1 MSDDELIIVA
11 NRLPVEAVTD
21 SDGNVSWNVSPGGLV
36 AAVEPSLKGRQG
48 VWIGWNGH
56 YQDPSEPSMPPI
68 PETAEGRDYRIVEV
82 PLDRADVEQYYDGF
96 SNSALWP
103 LYHDAIA
110 TPTYHRHQF
119 DAYRRVNMLFA
130 QAAARAAAPG
140 ATVWIHDYQLQ
151 LVPAMLR
158 SLRPDLRIG
167 FFLHIPF
174 PAPDLFLQLPWR
186 RPIVLGILGADLV
199 GFQTTGGA
207 RNFLAVTERLLGWP
221 ANGDVVEV
229 PGAHGGRREA
239 HVGAF
244 AVSVDV
250 ERLDEIARRPE
261 TAERA
266 AQLRRDLGNPK
277 TMLLG
282 VDRLDYTKG
291 IDVRLRAYTE
301 LLQEKRLDPNETVL
315 VQVATPS
322 RENVDEYQRIRDDV
336 ELIVGHANGSLGSI
350 GAPAIHYVRNNLPIE
365 ELVALYQAADIMLVT
380 PLRDG
385 MNLVCKEYVAA
396 RIDGDGT
403 LVLSEFTGA
412 ARELPQSWLVNPYDA
427 DGVKEA
433 VVAAATASPDERQR
447 RMRAM
452 RQHLVEHDVQR
463 WAREFLE
470 RLNAP
475 DNQTRPENSVS
486 ERRADLTH
494 RGRSSNDR

>member
-1 MSDDELIIVA
+1 M
-11 NRLPVEAVTD
+11 
-21 SDGNVSWNVSPGGLV
+21 
-36 AAVEPSLKGRQG
+36 
-48 VWIGWNGH
+48 
-56 YQDPSEPSMPPI
+56 
-68 PETAEGRDYRIVEV
+68 
-82 PLDRADVEQYYDGF
+82 
-96 SNSALWP
+96 
-103 LYHDAIA
+103 
-110 TPTYHRHQF
+110 
-119 DAYRRVNMLFA
+119 
-130 QAAARAAAPG
+130 
-140 ATVWIHDYQLQ
+140 
-151 LVPAMLR
+151 
-158 SLRPDLRIG
+158 
-167 FFLHIPF
+167 
-174 PAPDLFLQLPWR
+174 
-186 RPIVLGILGADLV
+186 
-199 GFQTTGGA
+199 
-207 RNFLAVTERLLGWP
+207 
-221 ANGDVVEV
+221 
-229 PGAHGGRREA
+229 
-239 HVGAF
+239 
-244 AVSVDV
+244 
-250 ERLDEIARRPE
+250 
-261 TAERA
+261 
-266 AQLRRDLGNPK
+266 
-277 TMLLG
+277 
-282 VDRLDYTKG
+282 
-291 IDVRLRAYTE
+291 
-301 LLQEKRLDPNETVL
+301 
-315 VQVATPS
+315 
-322 RENVDEYQRIRDDV
+322 

-494 RGRSSNDR
+494 RGRSNNDR

>member
-1 MSDDELIIVA
+1 
-11 NRLPVEAVTD
+11 
-21 SDGNVSWNVSPGGLV
+21 
-36 AAVEPSLKGRQG
+36 
-48 VWIGWNGH
+48 
-56 YQDPSEPSMPPI
+56 
-68 PETAEGRDYRIVEV
+68 
-82 PLDRADVEQYYDGF
+82 
-96 SNSALWP
+96 
-103 LYHDAIA
+103 
-110 TPTYHRHQF
+110 
-119 DAYRRVNMLFA
+119 MLFA

-140 ATVWIHDYQLQ
+140 ATVWVHDYQLQ

-158 SLRPDLRIG
+158 SLRPRSAYRVLSS
-167 FFLHIPF
+167 IPF

-199 GFQTTGGA
+199 GFQTTVVRA
-207 RNFLAVTERLLGWP
+207 TSSRSLNAFGWP

-301 LLQEKRLDPNETVL
+301 LPSRRSDLDPSETVL

-350 GAPAIHYVRNNLPIE
+350 GAPAIHYVRNSLPIE

-385 MNLVCKEYVAA
+385 MNLVCKEYVAS

-427 DGVKEA
+427 DGVKEV

-470 RLNAP
+470 RLTAP
-475 DNQTRPENSVS
+475 TTSHDQRT
-486 ERRADLTH
+486 A
-494 RGRSSNDR
+494 

>member
-1 MSDDELIIVA
+1 VSEDELIIVA

-21 SDGNVSWNVSPGGLV
+21 PKGGVSWKVSPGGLV

-48 VWIGWNGH
+48 VWIGWNGR
-56 YQDPSEPSMPPI
+56 YEGPDESKLPPI
-68 PETAEGRDYRIVEV
+68 PETDESRDYRITEV
-82 PLDRADVEQYYDGF
+82 SLKREDVERYYDGF

-110 TPTYHRHQF
+110 TPIYHRHQF

-140 ATVWIHDYQLQ
+140 ATVWVHDYQLQ

-186 RPIVLGILGADLV
+186 RALVLGVLGADLV
-199 GFQTTGGA
+199 GFQTVGGA

-221 ANGDVVEV
+221 AKGNVVEV
-229 PGAHGGRREA
+229 PGAHGGRRESR
-239 HVGAF
+239 VGAF
-244 AVSVDV
+244 AISVDV
-250 ERLDEIARRPE
+250 ERLDRLARTAE
-261 TAERA
+261 TANRA
-266 AQLRRDLGNPK
+266 KQLRKDLGNPR
-277 TMLLG
+277 TILLG

-301 LLQEKRLDPNETVL
+301 LLEEKRLDPADTVL

-336 ELIVGHANGSLGSI
+336 ELIVGHANGSLGRI
-350 GAPAIHYVRNNLPIE
+350 GAPAIHYVRDSLPME
-365 ELVALYQAADIMLVT
+365 ELMALYQAADIMLVT

-385 MNLVCKEYVAA
+385 MNLVAKEYVAS
-396 RIDGDGT
+396 RIHDDGA

-412 ARELPQSWLVNPYDA
+412 AREMPQSWLVNPYDM

-433 VVAAATASPDERQR
+433 IVAAAQAGHDEKRR

-452 RQHLVEHDVQR
+452 RTHLLNHDVQR
-463 WAREFLE
+463 WAREFIDQLT
-470 RLNAP
+470 A
-475 DNQTRPENSVS
+475 
-486 ERRADLTH
+486 ADV
-494 RGRSSNDR
+494 

>member
-1 MSDDELIIVA
+1 MSGDDLVLVA
-11 NRLPVEAVTD
+11 NRLPIEAVEKP
-21 SDGNVSWNVSPGGLV
+21 DGSTTWKTSPGGLV
-36 AAVEPSLKGRQG
+36 AAVEPSLKGRDG
-48 VWIGWNGH
+48 TWIGWNGH
-56 YQDPSEPSMPPI
+56 YAELGKDKLPPI
-68 PETAEGRDYRIVEV
+68 PEYDDNRDYRVLEV
-82 PLDRADVEQYYDGF
+82 PLNRRDVELYYDGF

-103 LYHDAIA
+103 LYHDAIV
-110 TPTYHRHQF
+110 TPSYHRHQF

-130 QAAARAAAPG
+130 QTAARAAQPG
-140 ATVWIHDYQLQ
+140 ATVWVHDYQLQ

-158 SLRPDLRIG
+158 SLRPDLKIG

-186 RPIVLGILGADLV
+186 RSIVLGVLGADLV

-221 ANGDVVEV
+221 AKGDVVEV

-239 HVGAF
+239 KVSAF
-244 AVSVDV
+244 AISVDV
-250 ERLDEIARRPE
+250 GRIDENARDE
-261 TAERA
+261 ATAARVKQIRE
-266 AQLRRDLGNPK
+266 DLGNPK

-291 IDVRLRAYTE
+291 IDVRLNAYTE
-301 LLQEKRLDPNETVL
+301 LLRENRLNPDETVL

-336 ELIVGHANGSLGSI
+336 ELIVGHTNGELGQI
-350 GAPAIHYVRNNLPIE
+350 GAPAIHYVRNSLPLA

-385 MNLVCKEYVAA
+385 MNLVCKEYVTA
-396 RIDGDGT
+396 RVDGDGT

-412 ARELPQSWLVNPYDA
+412 ARELPQAWLVNPYDA

-433 VVAAATASPDERQR
+433 VVAAASATPEERQR

-452 RQHLVEHDVQR
+452 RRHVQEHDVQR
-463 WAREFLE
+463 WAQDFLGT
-470 RLNAP
+470 LAHTDHVHAAQFP
-475 DNQTRPENSVS
+475 DGTGEAEPS
-486 ERRADLTH
+486 E
-494 RGRSSNDR
+494 

>member
-21 SDGNVSWNVSPGGLV
+21 PDGNISWNVSPGGLV

-56 YQDPSEPSMPPI
+56 YQDPSEPAMPPI

-82 PLDRADVEQYYDGF
+82 PLDKSDVEQYYDGF

-167 FFLHIPF
+167 FFLPIPF
-174 PAPDLFLQLPWR
+174 PAPDRFLQLPWR
-186 RPIVLGILGADLV
+186 RPIVWGILGADRV

-250 ERLDEIARRPE
+250 ERLDEIARRPQ
-261 TAERA
+261 TNERA

-385 MNLVCKEYVAA
+385 MNLVCKEYVAS

-433 VVAAATASPDERQR
+433 LVAAATASPDERQR

-452 RQHLVEHDVQR
+452 RQHLAEHDVQR
-463 WAREFLE
+463 WARELLE

-475 DNQTRPENSVS
+475 DNQTRPENRVN
-486 ERRADLTH
+486 RRQGDLTH
-494 RGRSSNDR
+494 RERSTNG

>member
-1 MSDDELIIVA
+1 MTDDELIIVA

-21 SDGNVSWNVSPGGLV
+21 SSGEVTWKISPGGLV
-36 AAVEPSLKGRQG
+36 AAVEPSLRGRKG

-56 YQDPSEPSMPPI
+56 YQNPGQPAVPPI
-68 PETAEGRDYRIVEV
+68 PETADNRDYRIVEV
-82 PLDRADVEQYYDGF
+82 ALDRQDVESYYDGF
-96 SNSALWP
+96 SNAALWP

-119 DAYRRVNMLFA
+119 DAYRRVNMHFA

-158 SLRPDLRIG
+158 SLRPDVRIG

-221 ANGDVVEV
+221 AVGEVVEV
-229 PGAHGGRREA
+229 PGAHGGRRSA

-250 ERLDEIARRPE
+250 ERLTEIASRPE
-261 TAERA
+261 TAQRA
-266 AQLRRDLGNPK
+266 AQIRSDLGNPK
-277 TMLLG
+277 TVLLG

-291 IDVRLRAYTE
+291 INVRLHAFTE
-301 LLQEKRLDPNETVL
+301 LLEEKKLDPSETVL

-336 ELIVGHANGSLGSI
+336 EMIVGHANGSLGKI

-385 MNLVCKEYVAA
+385 MNLVCKEYVAS
-396 RIDGDGT
+396 RIDGDGA

-412 ARELPQSWLVNPYDA
+412 ARELTQSWLVNPYDA
-427 DGVKEA
+427 DGVKESI
-433 VVAAATASPDERQR
+433 VAAATASPEERRR

-452 RQHLVEHDVQR
+452 RQHLVDFDVQR
-463 WAREFLE
+463 WAREFLD
-470 RLNAP
+470 RLNSP
-475 DNQTRPENSVS
+475 ETPPRPELLVN
-486 ERRADLTH
+486 RRASDRLTPPVA
-494 RGRSSNDR
+494 GTL

>member
-11 NRLPVEAVTD
+11 NRLPVEAVT
-21 SDGNVSWNVSPGGLV
+21 SPTGQVTWNVSPGGLV

-56 YQDPSEPSMPPI
+56 YEGAGEKKLPPI
-68 PETAEGRDYRIVEV
+68 PETDEARDYRISEV
-82 PLDRADVEQYYDGF
+82 NLKREDVELYYDGF

-110 TPTYHRHQF
+110 TPVYHRHEF

-140 ATVWIHDYQLQ
+140 ATVWVHDYQLQ

-186 RPIVLGILGADLV
+186 RAIVLGILGADLV

-221 ANGDVVEV
+221 AKGNVVEV
-229 PGAHGGRREA
+229 PGAHGGRRESR
-239 HVGAF
+239 VGAF

-250 ERLDEIARRPE
+250 ERLDSLARSPE
-261 TAERA
+261 TAARA
-266 AQLRRDLGNPK
+266 KQLRDDLGNPR
-277 TMLLG
+277 TILLG

-291 IDVRLRAYTE
+291 IDVRLRAFTE
-301 LLQEKRLDPNETVL
+301 LLEEKRLDPADTVL

-336 ELIVGHANGSLGSI
+336 ELIVGHANGSLGQI
-350 GAPAIHYVRNNLPIE
+350 GAPAIHYVRNSLPIE
-365 ELVALYQAADIMLVT
+365 ELMALYQAADIMLVT

-385 MNLVCKEYVAA
+385 MNLVAKEYVAS
-396 RIDGDGT
+396 RIDNDGA

-412 ARELPQSWLVNPYDA
+412 AREMPQSWLVNPYDM

-433 VVAAATASPDERQR
+433 IVAAATASLEERQR

-452 RQHLVEHDVQR
+452 RSHLIEHDVQR
-463 WAREFLE
+463 WASEFIDQLT
-470 RLNAP
+470 AP
-475 DNQTRPENSVS
+475 EHTDSHT
-486 ERRADLTH
+486 
-494 RGRSSNDR
+494 